1 MTQILAEVPRLEPT
15 IQVAHV
21 TGARKMRV
29 HMLTQ
34 VGERSRHEKAHTASL
49 GEDKALVTFEL
60 ISISISQPE
69 NHKEK
74 PLDCPKIFVHIKRD
88 SAALDISLSRTH
100 C

>member
-60 ISISISQPE
+60 FRFDFYFP
-69 NHKEK
+69 
-74 PLDCPKIFVHIKRD
+74 
-88 SAALDISLSRTH
+88 T
-100 C
+100 